1 MMREEAFMGTIV
13 IVGLGPGD
21 PRHLTRE
28 AWSVL
33 ETASEIWL
41 RTERH
46 PTIAGLPSHLTWHSF
61 DYLYEEAE
69 SFAQVY
75 DTITSEVLR
84 LGRRPEGV
92 IYAVPG
98 HPLVGEVTVK
108 QILAQ
113 AEGIGLAVHIVGGLS
128 FVEPTLT
135 ALGIDALTGLQLYDA
150 VELATRYHPP
160 LNPDLPALVGQLYSP
175 ALAADVKLTL
185 MNQYPDD
192 HQVTLV
198 CAAGTDEQCV
208 VRVSL
213 YELDHQGNAALF
225 GPTAHLTT
233 LYVPPLSGVTSFEG
247 LQDTVAHLRAPGG
260 CPWDREQTHESLR
273 SGVLEEAYETL
284 AAIDA
289 SDMRALQEELGDF
302 LLQVLLQVQI
312 ATEEGEFKMADVIAG
327 IDAKLKHRHPH
338 VWGNRPVTDT
348 AQVLQRWEELKREE
362 KGKGEEHSVL
372 DGVPV
377 ALPAVQ
383 QADTYSRRAARVG
396 FDWTDPDGVVDK
408 VREEIAEVE
417 AATTPEEQEAE
428 LGDLLFAVVNWAR
441 WLKVDPETAL
451 RQANARFA
459 RRFRGVERMAREQG
473 LDMKTLTI
481 DELEALWQN
490 VKLYDK

>member
-1 MMREEAFMGTIV
+1 MGTV
-13 IVGLGPGD
+13 TIVGLGPGD

-28 AWSVL
+28 AWEVL
-33 ETASEIWL
+33 EAASEAWL

-46 PTIAGLPSHLTWHSF
+46 PTVAELPSHLTLHSF

-69 SFAQVY
+69 DFSQVY
-75 DTITSEVLR
+75 DVITSEVLR
-84 LGRRPEGV
+84 WGQRPQGV

-98 HPLVGEVTVK
+98 HPLVGEAAVQ

-113 AEGIGLAVHIVGGLS
+113 AEETGLAVHIVQGLS
-128 FVEPTLT
+128 FVAPTLT
-135 ALGIDALTGLQLYDA
+135 ALRVDALTGLQLYDA
-150 VELATRYHPP
+150 VEIATRHHPP
-160 LNPDLPALVGQLYSP
+160 LNPDLPALVGQLYSR

-192 HQVTLV
+192 HQVMLV
-198 CAAGTDEQCV
+198 CAAGTPEQRV
-208 VRVSL
+208 VHL
-213 YELDHQGNAALF
+213 QLHELDRQADGDHYGRA
-225 GPTAHLTT
+225 AHLTT

-247 LQDTVAHLRAPGG
+247 LQDTVAHLRAPDG

-289 SDMRALQEELGDF
+289 GDVHALQEELGDF

-327 IDAKLKHRHPH
+327 IDAKLKYRHPH
-338 VWGNRPVTDT
+338 VWGERPVEGTKE
-348 AQVLQRWEELKREE
+348 VLQRWEELKREE

-372 DGVPV
+372 DGVPT

-396 FDWTDPDGVVDK
+396 FDWTGPSGVADK

-417 AATTPEEQEAE
+417 ASTAPEEREVE

-441 WLKVDPETAL
+441 WLQVDPEAAL
-451 RQANARFA
+451 RKANARFA
-459 RRFRGVERMAREQG
+459 RRFRGVERIARERG
-473 LDMKTLTI
+473 LDMGALTM
-481 DELEALWQN
+481 DELEALWQA
-490 VKLYDK
+490 VKSNDQR